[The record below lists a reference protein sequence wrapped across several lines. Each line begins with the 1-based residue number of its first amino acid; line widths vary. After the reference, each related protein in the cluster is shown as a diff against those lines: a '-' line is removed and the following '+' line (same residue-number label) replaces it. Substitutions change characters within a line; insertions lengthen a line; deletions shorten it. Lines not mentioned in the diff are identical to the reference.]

1 MLYHL
6 SYTNQHYGI
15 HATLNVLPIM
25 KNYPGLPGITYWE
38 DFTNEREKRND
49 LNFTYQ
55 QYLKEELANNPD
67 NIQNKLSE

>member
-49 LNFTYQ
+49 LNFT
-55 QYLKEELANNPD
+55 
-67 NIQNKLSE
+67 